1 MKIAWLIWLM
11 RGFIA
16 FVFVLCLFGP
26 YGLSILIGCLGL
38 GCYFYRNEVGSHL

>member
-1 MKIAWLIWLM
+1 MKIAWLTWLM